1 MSDQLGS
8 PEGEAIADDL
18 LILFQRNPR
27 PTFEQVRDVCDGGAF
42 MDAAPQLLA
51 DPAHGVIELQRA
63 GLTFDLAGLAPGRAV
78 PIPDLGGAGV
88 DDTAT
93 QHETRALSLRV
104 GPHIAAGRRTL
115 VVLREWFA
123 LAQDLGQRFGA
134 GGVCWVPGGVVI
146 GMESLTRQIDSWGL
160 RGDVPVNLLASFRPT
175 IDGALQSHGLHTFTG
190 QELRIEPPLV
200 QGDGNAL
207 ARLLFTHLF
216 YAGKQTQSGQLTAPD
231 GHPLRIEPSAD
242 GRYVRVT
249 PG

>member
-27 PTFEQVRDVCDGGAF
+27 PTFEQVRDACDGADII
-42 MDAAPQLLA
+42 DAAPQPLS
-51 DPAHGVIELQRA
+51 DPSRGVVELRRS
-63 GLTFDLAGLAPGRAV
+63 GLTFDLVGLGPGPAA
-78 PIPDLGGAGV
+78 PIPDLGGAEIEGAIGQ
-88 DDTAT
+88 DGTC
-93 QHETRALSLRV
+93 ALSLRV
-104 GPHIAAGRRTL
+104 GPHIAAGRHTL
-115 VVLREWFA
+115 AILRAWFT
-123 LAQDLGQRFGA
+123 LAQGVGQRIGA
-134 GGVCWVPGGVVI
+134 EGICWVPGGVVI
-146 GMESLTRQIDSWGL
+146 GMESLTRQIDSWEA

-200 QGDGNAL
+200 RAEGNAL

-216 YAGKQTQSGQLTAPD
+216 YAGKQTQCGQLTAPD

>member
-18 LILFQRNPR
+18 LILFHRNPR
-27 PTFEQVRDVCDGGAF
+27 PTLEQVRDACDGADII
-42 MDAAPQLLA
+42 DAAPQPLA
-51 DPAHGVIELQRA
+51 DPSRGVVELRRS
-63 GLTFDLAGLAPGRAV
+63 GLTFDLAGLAPGPAV
-78 PIPDLGGAGV
+78 PIPDLGGAEL
-88 DDTAT
+88 DDAIA
-93 QHETRALSLRV
+93 QEGTRALSLRV

-115 VVLREWFA
+115 AILRAWFT
-123 LAQDLGQRFGA
+123 LAQGVGQRLGA
-134 GGVCWVPGGVVI
+134 EGVCWVPGGVVI
-146 GMESLTRQIDSWGL
+146 GMEGLTRQIDSWEA
-160 RGDVPVNLLASFRPT
+160 RGDVPVNLLASFRST

-190 QELRIEPPLV
+190 QELRIEPPLA
-200 QGDGNAL
+200 QAEGNAL

>member
-1 MSDQLGS
+1 MSDELAL
-8 PEGEAIADDL
+8 PEGEVIADDL
-18 LILFQRNPR
+18 LILFRRNPR
-27 PTFEQVRDVCDGGAF
+27 PSFAQVRDGCDGTGIV
-42 MDAAPQLLA
+42 DRSPHLLA
-51 DPAHGVIELQRA
+51 TAARGTIELQRA
-63 GLTFDLAGLAPGRAV
+63 GLTFDLAGLAPGPAV
-78 PIPDLGGAGV
+78 PIPDLGGTGI
-88 DDTAT
+88 DDTAA

-134 GGVCWVPGGVVI
+134 EGVCWVPGANAI
-146 GMESLTRQIDSWGL
+146 GMDNLARHLAAWDA
-160 RGDVPVNLLASFRPT
+160 RGEVPVSLLATFRRT
-175 IDGALQSHGLHTFTG
+175 IDGALQSRGLHTFTG
-190 QELRIEPPLV
+190 QELRVEPPLQ
-200 QGDGNAL
+200 QGEDDAL

-242 GRYVRVT
+242 GRYVRVS